1 MKINM
6 NLNLA
11 ISKITP
17 NFLKQLS
24 DEELIVFADMISSAT
39 GEEILKDSDREQA
52 IENKMAKD
60 LNDDYL
66 DDLIP
71 ISEKEVGK
79 LPLEDVEMSE
89 VNDAMVEIG
98 KSMDKRSTSEALKI
112 ITGALTV
119 LAGISRKSQTASIK
133 QTDPNVSVSA
143 SFSQADLAA
152 IEEMSKQQLWWIGD
166 LWNDHLSRVITETV
180 QHESLITGLGREQV
194 GQILKGVVN
203 GTVEGAF
210 VPGTWR
216 GSTEQYFQML
226 SGTARTRAS
235 AFGALTS
242 IRDVGFDM
250 YRIVAVMDERTSD
263 QCRLMHNKVFKVSDG
278 ASYIKRS
285 LAATDPNEYKSVA
298 GWKSASE
305 IEQLIGSGDEE
316 SQRMSL
322 ASSGLALPPYHA
334 RCRTIIM
341 AVT

>member
-1 MKINM
+1 MD
-6 NLNLA
+6 LNLA
-11 ISKITP
+11 ISQITP
-17 NFLKQLS
+17 KFLKTLS
-24 DEELIVFADMISSAT
+24 NEELIVFADMVSSAS
-39 GEEILKDSDREQA
+39 GEEILKDSDRENA
-52 IENKMAKD
+52 IEIKMTED
-60 LNDDYL
+60 LNEDYL

-71 ISEKEVGK
+71 ASEKEVAK
-79 LPLEDVEMSE
+79 LPVEDVEMSE
-89 VNDAMVEIG
+89 VDDTMIAIG
-98 KSMDKRSTSEALKI
+98 KRMDKRSTSETLKI

-119 LAGISRKSQTASIK
+119 LSGISRKSQTAHIK
-133 QTDPNVSVSA
+133 QSDPSVSVSA
-143 SFSQADLAA
+143 SFSQSDLAA

-180 QHESLITGLGREQV
+180 QRESLIAGLGREQV

-242 IRDVGFDM
+242 IRDAGFDK

-278 ASYIKRS
+278 MGHMKRS
-285 LAATDPNEYKSVA
+285 LAAKDPSEYKSVA

-334 RCRTIIM
+334 RCRTVVM